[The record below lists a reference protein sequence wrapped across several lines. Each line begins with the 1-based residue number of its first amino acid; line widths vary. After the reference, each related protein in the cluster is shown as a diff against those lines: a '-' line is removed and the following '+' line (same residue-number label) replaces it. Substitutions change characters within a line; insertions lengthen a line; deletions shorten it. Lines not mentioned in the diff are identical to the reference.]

1 MHVVWASLS
10 FLHISCSVLVGVV
23 EFRKLFKEREEGK
36 KERKRGRGVL
46 YASIWVSGRREHIV
60 GVDLVNFP
68 LTIETMKL
76 NFFDTLD
83 AQVFVCVSVCLSLGK
98 VNHF

>member
-36 KERKRGRGVL
+36 KERKKERGGGFFMPL
-46 YASIWVSGRREHIV
+46 FG
-60 GVDLVNFP
+60 FP
-68 LTIETMKL
+68 EEEST
-76 NFFDTLD
+76 
-83 AQVFVCVSVCLSLGK
+83 
-98 VNHF
+98 